1 MSRYVFTLR
10 STADR
15 ARAMKVVAAAPAGT
29 RVEVKASKRTL
40 PQNNLMWS
48 MLTDIAQ
55 QVPWHGVRLRPDDY
69 KYLFLD
75 ALKRERRMMPNLE
88 GDGFVDLGRSSSDL
102 SKEEMSDMVALI
114 QMFAAKHGV
123 KLHDDR
129 EQAA

>member
-1 MSRYVFTLR
+1 MSRYSFVLN
-10 STADR
+10 SAADR

>member
-1 MSRYVFTLR
+1 
-10 STADR
+10 
-15 ARAMKVVAAAPAGT
+15 MKVVAAAPAGT